1 MHLKAECQQFFPY
14 FSKKIKKLKN
24 TQNITCVKLVAMLK
38 YNMILKIALAYANKK
53 FYFLV
58 SQNTH

>member
-1 MHLKAECQQFFPY
+1 MSTIFSIFFE
-14 FSKKIKKLKN
+14 KKIKKLKN
-24 TQNITCVKLVAMLK
+24 TQNITCVKHVAMLK

-58 SQNTH
+58 SPNTH